1 MLSKGLLSL
10 ATREALSQPKL
21 ERTPQGAGAVE
32 LTDPELAVNED
43 AAFRALQGVINFTAL
58 ATSHLLPQNGLVLDL
73 GSGSGAFARYL
84 AERRPDVTIIG
95 VDPSPRMVEL
105 GQRLIK
111 EAGLSE
117 RININLG
124 EITGVARRGPGG
136 GGRGASGGS

>member
-43 AAFRALQGVINFTAL
+43 AAFRALQGVINFNAL

-84 AERRPDVTIIG
+84 SERRPDMNNIEI
-95 VDPSPRMVEL
+95 DPSPRMVEL
-105 GQRLIK
+105 GQRLNK
-111 EAGLSE
+111 ETKQTE
-117 RININLG
+117 RNNNKQG
-124 EITGVARRGPGG
+124 EITDFSQRIPNEVDMI
-136 GGRGASGGS
+136 